1 MFNNG
6 WRKPSD
12 VMSNYLD
19 RIGAGWVL
27 ANPEVF
33 NFDYVPEE
41 LVGRE
46 DIQNELASKFTT
58 LHLPEGSGRV
68 VITGPVGSGKT
79 ALAQTFAGTYNVI
92 STTKGTSA
100 LYMSTVATL
109 PRACALFNASCTN

>member
-19 RIGAGWVL
+19 RIGAGWIL

-33 NFDYVPEE
+33 NFDYVPDE
-41 LVGRE
+41 LVGR
-46 DIQNELASKFTT
+46 DDVQNELASKFTT
-58 LHLPEGSGRV
+58 IHLPEGSGRV

-79 ALAQTFAGTYNVI
+79 TLAQTFCRDIQRHLANKRNI
-92 STTKGTSA
+92 SS
-100 LYMSTVATL
+100 VHV
-109 PRACALFNASCTN
+109 N